1 MLTVFDHEIGEW
13 VVTSSLTQRKFYGET
28 MEKAR
33 KICEED
39 DRIYTRHHRYDN
51 ISDDQETI

>member
-1 MLTVFDHEIGEW
+1 MLIYYDEKIGEW

-33 KICEED
+33 SICEED
-39 DRIYTRHHRYDN
+39 DRIYARHHR
-51 ISDDQETI
+51 DDDITDD